1 MKNCFNQELLPK
13 SVTNKIPALYLQE
26 SKGNKAIVYVKYFV
40 AGWTWLATE
49 YNPIDGTMFGMV
61 FSPMTPDG
69 ELGYFNINE
78 LAKIKVKGIFPVE
91 RDINWKPMTLEDC
104 KNPCSV

>member
-13 SVTNKIPALYLQE
+13 SVTNKIPALYAQDG
-26 SKGNKAIVYVKYFV
+26 KGNKAIVHVKYFV
-40 AGWTWLATE
+40 GGWTWLATE
-49 YNPIDGTMFGMV
+49 YNPADGTMFGMV
-61 FSPMTPDG
+61 FSPMEPDG

-78 LAKIKVKGIFPVE
+78 LATIKVQGVFPVE
-91 RDINWKPMTLEDC
+91 RDINWKPITLEEC